1 MVIPG
6 KPPGPGCHA
15 LPVVAQLTD
24 KERQIADS
32 VARGRTNREVAGE
45 LKLSHK
51 TVEWTL
57 TRVYRKL
64 GVRSRT
70 ELVLLL
76 VKHESGMEPGFSPG
90 SHDGEIWAVRP
101 IENSMAKADVVENR
115 TGDERG
121 GT

>member
-1 MVIPG
+1 MVET
-6 KPPGPGCHA
+6 
-15 LPVVAQLTD
+15 LTD
-24 KERQIADS
+24 KERQIVDS

-76 VKHESGMEPGFSPG
+76 VKHESGTEPGFSPG
-90 SHDGEIWAVRP
+90 PHEAGI
-101 IENSMAKADVVENR
+101 
-115 TGDERG
+115 
-121 GT
+121 

>member
-1 MVIPG
+1 MTSLQAASASVPGEKTAITTLGTGSSVWLIPG
-6 KPPGPGCHA
+6 KPPGPRCHA

-32 VARGRTNREVAGE
+32 VARGRTNHEVAGE

-76 VKHESGMEPGFSPG
+76 VRHESGTEPGFSPG
-90 SHDGEIWAVRP
+90 SREAAI
-101 IENSMAKADVVENR
+101 
-115 TGDERG
+115 
-121 GT
+121 